1 MKLPEPLRW
10 CSLPEGFILQY
21 GSVSSKNPKLYRLGN
36 QKTNE
41 DVGLR
46 SAPPNLQLSL
56 TVACFCGAVPY
67 WLILRFTT
75 LRTPA
80 EKQAT

>member
-1 MKLPEPLRW
+1 MAKFKINTPLNFAFK
-10 CSLPEGFILQY
+10 SQTLSQY

-67 WLILRFTT
+67 
-75 LRTPA
+75 
-80 EKQAT
+80 